1 MVAALVQIVGGESG
15 LGDCLT
21 AMGNSLML
29 IIASVAGGV
38 TLIFFIAV
46 VVIVAVGNLTV
57 MLR

>member
-1 MVAALVQIVGGESG
+1 MVAALVQIVGESG

-29 IIASVAGGV
+29 IIASVAGV